1 MGCRAAGQGRFMAE
15 PTLATQGSTL
25 WGRVEGS
32 GGELSGAL
40 ERVPLAWPELGR
52 AGLG

>member
-25 WGRVEGS
+25 WGHVEGS
-32 GGELSGAL
+32 GRGAEWGL
-40 ERVPLAWPELGR
+40 RESASSLA
-52 AGLG
+52 